1 MQANGEQPRR
11 IAEAGEGGRFLQLQ
25 WSPDG
30 KRIAFMKSQ
39 GAEGKQHFTIESQ
52 AVESGERWLMLAD
65 PLLQSFS
72 WTNDGRLLVSLLE
85 PARSDSNL
93 WQARIAPD
101 GRPQG
106 KPQKITNRAGF
117 SFWDL
122 SLTADGKRLA
132 FVKSGSQGDVYVG
145 QLDRRT
151 MQLQEPR
158 RLTLDDHNDWP
169 AAWTEDGKQV
179 LFYSDRNGNFDIF
192 RQAAGSSLPE
202 EVVGGPDD
210 KTEPQLSSAGWLLY
224 WDSEH
229 AGGQMRLMAAK
240 AAGATPVKILE
251 APLGSVFHCARSK
264 NICALSEP
272 AAGEKQMMF
281 TQFDL
286 ETGARREV
294 FRLPGMPE
302 AMPAWAL
309 AADGAGI
316 AVAMIGELGTQLR
329 IQPLASGKSRDFIIK
344 GRTVTGITAWG
355 TGWLLTGASLRGNE
369 LLYLNEKGETREL
382 WKSSSVLSRPVVSPD
397 GSRVA
402 IGVSSQDS
410 NVWVLENF

>member
-1 MQANGEQPRR
+1 
-11 IAEAGEGGRFLQLQ
+11 
-25 WSPDG
+25 
-30 KRIAFMKSQ
+30 
-39 GAEGKQHFTIESQ
+39 
-52 AVESGERWLMLAD
+52 
-65 PLLQSFS
+65 
-72 WTNDGRLLVSLLE
+72 
-85 PARSDSNL
+85 
-93 WQARIAPD
+93 
-101 GRPQG
+101 
-106 KPQKITNRAGF
+106 
-117 SFWDL
+117 
-122 SLTADGKRLA
+122 
-132 FVKSGSQGDVYVG
+132 
-145 QLDRRT
+145 
-151 MQLQEPR
+151 
-158 RLTLDDHNDWP
+158 
-169 AAWTEDGKQV
+169 
-179 LFYSDRNGNFDIF
+179 
-192 RQAAGSSLPE
+192 LPE

-210 KTEPQLSSAGWLLY
+210 KTEPQLSSAGWLY

-294 FRLPGMPE
+294 FRLPATTE
-302 AMPAWAL
+302 NMPAWAL
-309 AADGAGI
+309 AVDGSRI
-316 AVAMIGELGTQLR
+316 AVASIGEVGTQLR
-329 IQPLASGKSRDFIIK
+329 TQELSSGKSRDFIIK
-344 GRTVTGITAWG
+344 GRSVTGITAWG
-355 TGWLLTGASLRGNE
+355 TGWLLTTASLRGNE